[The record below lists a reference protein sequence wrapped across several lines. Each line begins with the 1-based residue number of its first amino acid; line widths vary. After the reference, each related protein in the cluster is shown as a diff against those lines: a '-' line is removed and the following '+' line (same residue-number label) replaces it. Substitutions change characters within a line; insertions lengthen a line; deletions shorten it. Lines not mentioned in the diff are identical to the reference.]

1 MAKSQTAVLARIEA
15 ETRPELPLHP
25 SDTTAPVPPRREPRT
40 ADRIRDALLQ
50 WLEEEA

>member
-15 ETRPELPLHP
+15 EPRPELPLHP
-25 SDTTAPVPPRREPRT
+25 SDAPAPASPRRERKP
-40 ADRIRDALLQ
+40 AERIRDALLQ